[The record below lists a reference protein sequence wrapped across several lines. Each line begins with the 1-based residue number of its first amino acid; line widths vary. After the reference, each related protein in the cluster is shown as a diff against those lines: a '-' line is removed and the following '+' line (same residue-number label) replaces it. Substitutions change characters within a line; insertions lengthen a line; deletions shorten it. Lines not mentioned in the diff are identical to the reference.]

1 MNLFSKIQ
9 DTILERKIKKIE
21 KEIDENEN
29 ENVKLQQ
36 SPQTN
41 DTKLKIEAITKN
53 LEKLRQKQKRLS
65 LKRCKLP
72 K

>member
-29 ENVKLQQ
+29 ENVRLQK
-36 SPQTN
+36 SSQTN
-41 DTKLKIEAITKN
+41 DTKLKIEKITKN
-53 LEKLRQKQKRLS
+53 LEKLRQEQKRLS

-72 K
+72 D